1 MKFICFLYVSYYNE
15 IRDVSLERG
24 TILTSILNKKVLL
37 IILSIIIIGAILFFI
52 LPISVPLIVAFI
64 TALFLEPAIRLLQR
78 RGNMKRQL
86 SVLIVFLMFVILIS
100 VSGYILTTKVVGEVV
115 QIAENAPTYINE
127 LTKVWENLEDDI
139 ANTTQD
145 LPPIF
150 VEEISNQVTN
160 FLQKTRSELTSY
172 VNIENA
178 KALFTNIPNYLVN
191 LIVYLIALFLFMID
205 LPRLKTKAFSYL
217 TDKTAEKVSFMIS
230 RLTFVVVG
238 FIKAQFLVSIIIFVA
253 SLIGLLFITPE
264 IALFMSLII
273 WIIDVI
279 PLIGSIIIMG
289 PWTLYHL
296 ITGDVALAAKLGV
309 LTVVLLVIRRTI
321 EPKVMGTHIGLSPL
335 ATLISMY
342 LGLKLF
348 GVLGFFI
355 GPMILIIYNSARE
368 AGLIK
373 IKFKI

>member
-1 MKFICFLYVSYYNE
+1 MKIPCFLYISYYNE
-15 IRDVSLERG
+15 IRYDSLERG
-24 TILTSILNKKVLL
+24 TILTSILNKRTLF
-37 IILSIIIIGAILFFI
+37 IILSIMIIGAISFII
-52 LPISVPLIVAFI
+52 LPISVPLIVAII

-78 RGNMKRQL
+78 RGNINRHL

-115 QIAENAPTYINE
+115 QIAENTPTYINE
-127 LTKVWENLEDDI
+127 ITKVWENFEDDI

-150 VEEISNQVTN
+150 VEEVSNQVTN
-160 FLQKTRSELTSY
+160 FLQKTRIELTSY

-178 KALFTNIPNYLVN
+178 KAIFTNIPNYLVN
-191 LIVYLIALFLFMID
+191 LIVYLIALFLFMLD

-217 TDKTAEKVSFMIS
+217 TEKTAEKVSFMIS

-238 FIKAQFLVSIIIFVA
+238 FIKAQFLVSIIIFVV
-253 SLIGLLFITPE
+253 SLIGLLFIAPE
-264 IALFMSLII
+264 IALIMSLLI

-289 PWTLYHL
+289 PWTMYHL
-296 ITGDVALAAKLGV
+296 LTGDVALAAKLGV
-309 LTVVLLVIRRTI
+309 LTVVLLVIRRTV

-355 GPMILIIYNSARE
+355 GPMILIVYNSARE

>member
-1 MKFICFLYVSYYNE
+1 M
-15 IRDVSLERG
+15 
-24 TILTSILNKKVLL
+24 TTILNKRILL
-37 IILSIIIIGAILFFI
+37 TIVSIIIVGVILFYI

-78 RGNMKRQL
+78 RGTLNRHL
-86 SVLIVFLMFVILIS
+86 SVLIVFLLFLILIS

-115 QIAENAPTYINE
+115 QIADNAPSYINE
-127 LTKVWENLEDDI
+127 ITKVWENFEDDI
-139 ANTTQD
+139 SNTAQD

-150 VEEISNQVTN
+150 VEEVSNQVTS
-160 FLQKTRSELTSY
+160 FLQKTRLELTSY
-172 VNIENA
+172 VNIENV
-178 KALFTNIPNYLVN
+178 KAIFTNIPNYLVN
-191 LIVYLIALFLFMID
+191 LIVYLIALFLFMLE
-205 LPRLKTKAFSYL
+205 LPRLKTKAYSYL
-217 TDKTAEKVSFMIS
+217 TDKTAEKVTFMIS
-230 RLTFVVVG
+230 RLTYVVMG

-253 SLIGLLFITPE
+253 SLIGLLFIAPE
-264 IALFMSLII
+264 IALIMSLII

-289 PWTLYHL
+289 PWTLYHVV
-296 ITGDVALAAKLGV
+296 TGDMAIAAKLGV
-309 LTVVLLVIRRTI
+309 LTIILLVIRRTI

-355 GPMILIIYNSARE
+355 GPMILIVYNSARE

-373 IKFKI
+373 IKFKL

>member
-1 MKFICFLYVSYYNE
+1 MT
-15 IRDVSLERG
+15 
-24 TILTSILNKKVLL
+24 TILNRKTL
-37 IILSIIIIGAILFFI
+37 IFILSVIIIGAITFLI
-52 LPISVPLIVAFI
+52 LPISIPLIVAFI
-64 TALFLEPAIRLLQR
+64 TALFLEPAIRLLQY
-78 RGNMKRQL
+78 RGKIKRQL
-86 SVLIVFLMFVILIS
+86 SVVIVFLFFVILIGMI
-100 VSGYILTTKVVGEVV
+100 GYVLTTKVVGEVV
-115 QIAENAPTYINE
+115 QIAENTPTYINE
-127 LTKVWENLEDDI
+127 ITKVWENIEDDI
-139 ANTTQD
+139 ANKTQD

-150 VEEISNQVTN
+150 VEEISNQVTS
-160 FLQKTRSELTSY
+160 FLQKTRTELTSY

-178 KALFTNIPNYLVN
+178 KAVITNIPTYLVN
-191 LIVYLIALFLFMID
+191 LIVYLIALFLFMIE
-205 LPRLKTKAFSYL
+205 LPRLKTKAYSYL

-230 RLTFVVVG
+230 RLAYVVVG
-238 FIKAQFLVSIIIFVA
+238 FIKAQFLVSIIIFVT

-264 IALFMSLII
+264 IALIMSLII

-296 ITGDVALAAKLGV
+296 ITGDVALAAKLGMLAV
-309 LTVVLLVIRRTI
+309 ILLVIRRTI

-335 ATLISMY
+335 APLISMY
-342 LGLKLF
+342 LGMKLF

-373 IKFKI
+373 INFKI